1 MVFKQTRATAV
12 DRSGANRVRV
22 IHTYHAWLSE
32 YSLAGTYVKAAV
44 ESLSRMPPRV
54 RGRRYRPMRQ
64 GFVVRALVMMVAQP
78 RQLAGGALA
87 TSVWGAAAHLW
98 LVRKGGVLR
107 SKYHFGLCQR
117 PRLSAKLATA
127 ASLVL

>member
-1 MVFKQTRATAV
+1 
-12 DRSGANRVRV
+12 
-22 IHTYHAWLSE
+22 
-32 YSLAGTYVKAAV
+32 
-44 ESLSRMPPRV
+44 
-54 RGRRYRPMRQ
+54 
-64 GFVVRALVMMVAQP
+64 MMVAQP